1 MGETLPVQMQS
12 AGEDITEAAEI
23 TTKRS
28 QNFV

>member
-1 MGETLPVQMQS
+1 MRRLPVQMQS

-23 TTKRS
+23 TTKGS